1 MVLDDYKQRKTLL
14 FMGGKEMKKQLL
26 IISLVLVLVLMLSA
40 TVLAQPVRSGAED
53 KGALGGFVD
62 SVIDRPETLPS
73 SVLVDAE
80 ERVNNSRVKHE
91 VKSEVRGLE
100 NAVIHVDNEF
110 AVGAITRAMERF
122 QEREQFRYDEYDVV
136 EVDGNLVV
144 KAKRNVRFLGFLD
157 LKFED
162 VYELNAEGEVL
173 REKRT
178 MWSKLFDRE
187 VLEEAS

>member
-1 MVLDDYKQRKTLL
+1 
-14 FMGGKEMKKQLL
+14 MKKQLL
-26 IISLVLVLVLMLSA
+26 IISLVLVLMLSA
-40 TVLAQPVRSGAED
+40 AVFAQPVRAGQGD
-53 KGALGGFVD
+53 KGALGGLVD
-62 SVIDRPETLPS
+62 SVIDRPESLPS

-80 ERVNNSRVKHE
+80 ERVNNSRIRHE

-122 QEREQFRYDEYDVV
+122 QEREQFRYEGYDVV

-144 KAKRNVRFLGFLD
+144 EAKRNVKFLGFLD

-178 MWSKLFDRE
+178 FWSKLFDRE
-187 VLEEAS
+187 LLEEAI